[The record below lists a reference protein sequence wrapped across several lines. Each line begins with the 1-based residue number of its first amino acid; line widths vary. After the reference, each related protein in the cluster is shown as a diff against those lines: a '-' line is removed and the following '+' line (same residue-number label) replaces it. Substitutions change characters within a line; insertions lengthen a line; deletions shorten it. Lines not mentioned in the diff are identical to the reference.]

1 MTLSLTTWLR
11 LGFALALAL
20 ALAWGAR
27 VDHLRGRWQG
37 KYQTLSGDA
46 GELLTELRL
55 AAEQPRL
62 RWADAPAAARA
73 LGNSRRVLRVAIT
86 TQNAAID
93 EQAREAVRLRAEA
106 EELQAIARRA
116 EAQRR
121 TAVARLT
128 ELAARPGTDPATLTG
143 CQQLLAE
150 AEAALDLVREA
161 GL

>member
-1 MTLSLTTWLR
+1 VTLSAWLKFTF
-11 LGFALALAL
+11 GLALAL

-27 VDHLRGRWQG
+27 VDHLRAGWRA
-37 KYQTLSGDA
+37 KYETLSGEA
-46 GELLTELRL
+46 GELLGEVRT
-55 AAEQPRL
+55 ATEQPRL
-62 RWADAPAAARA
+62 KWADAPAATRA

-93 EQAREAVRLRAEA
+93 AQAREALALRAEA
-106 EELQAIARRA
+106 EQLQAIARRA

-121 TAVARLT
+121 TAVLRLE
-128 ELAARPGTDPATLTG
+128 ELAARPGADPATLAG